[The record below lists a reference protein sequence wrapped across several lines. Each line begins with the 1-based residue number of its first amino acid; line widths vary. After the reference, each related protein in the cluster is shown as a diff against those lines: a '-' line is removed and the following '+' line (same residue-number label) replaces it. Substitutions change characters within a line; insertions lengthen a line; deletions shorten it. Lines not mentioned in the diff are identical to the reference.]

1 MLVGGLVVVSMLIV
15 GLKLALGAHIGHGRP
30 AGARGEPA
38 RPARPSTG
46 LARPTAQT
54 ASKAKYGGLPSW
66 LPKATVPVGRVVHA
80 SAGHPVL
87 GIEGDTVAVALGH
100 GRALVTAVGPEV
112 PHQGQY
118 PVPATSPCT
127 FIVTFASASGEL
139 PVETHTFTLTDE
151 YGHVHHPVVGPL
163 AGGLLQRHGR
173 TFSLRISDVLPTGNG
188 TLTWAPEGG
197 RAIVSWDFAVEID

>member
-1 MLVGGLVVVSMLIV
+1 MLVSGLVVVSLLIV
-15 GLKLALGAHIGHGRP
+15 GLKLALGAHNGHGAP
-30 AGARGEPA
+30 VGARGEPA
-38 RPARPSTG
+38 RPARSPTG
-46 LARPTAQT
+46 LGRPA
-54 ASKAKYGGLPSW
+54 ASKEKYGGLPSW

-80 SAGHPVL
+80 SAADPVL

-127 FIVTFASASGEL
+127 FIVTFAATTGKL

-163 AGGLLQRHGR
+163 AGGLLQHGR